1 MKSWQFLLLLASLG
15 VACAVGLALSNY
27 LIVPQLIHRR
37 AEVRVPDLREQN
49 LAQARR
55 TAAGAGLEVEVV
67 RSEAHVR
74 QPVGN
79 VVDQH
84 PAPGQPVRKGRSVGL
99 VLSSGPPSG
108 AVPDLGGLNVQQAAA
123 TLQRGG
129 FRAGRTLR
137 ARGLDGAPS
146 TVVLQYPAA
155 GAERRKGVTVDVVMA
170 DQAEAAA
177 FLMPDLKGRT
187 LTAARSAVV
196 ESGCILA
203 PLRQARDTRQPPQ
216 TVLRQSPEPGTRI
229 LRGEIVELVVAIR

>member
-1 MKSWQFLLLLASLG
+1 MKFWQFLLLLVSLG
-15 VACAVGLALSNY
+15 AACAVGLALSNY
-27 LIVPQLIHRR
+27 LIVPQLIHRN
-37 AEVRVPDLREQN
+37 AEVRVPDLRERT
-49 LAQARR
+49 LSQARQ

-67 RSEAHVR
+67 RSEAHAR

-84 PAPGQPVRKGRSVGL
+84 PSPGQPVRKGRAVGL

-108 AVPDLGGLNVQQAAA
+108 AVPDLDGLNVQQAAA

-137 ARGLDGAPS
+137 ARGLAGAPS

-155 GAERRKGVTVDVVMA
+155 GTESRKGVTVDVVMA
-170 DQAEAAA
+170 DQAVAPA

-187 LTAARSAVV
+187 LSTARGAIEA
-196 ESGCILA
+196 SGCVLA
-203 PLRQARDTRQPPQ
+203 PLRHVRDSRTPPQ
-216 TVLRQSPEPGTRI
+216 TILRQSPEPGTRI
-229 LRGEIVELVVAIR
+229 LRGEIVELVVATR

>member
-1 MKSWQFLLLLASLG
+1 MKFWKFLLLLASLG
-15 VACAVGLALSNY
+15 IAGAVGLALSNY
-27 LIVPQLIHRR
+27 LIVPQLIHRH
-37 AEVRVPDLREQN
+37 AEVRVPDLREQT

-67 RSEAHVR
+67 RSEAHAR

-84 PAPGQPVRKGRSVGL
+84 PAPGQPVRKGRAVGL
-99 VLSSGPPSG
+99 VLSSGPPTG
-108 AVPDLGGLNVQQAAA
+108 AVPVLDGLNVQQAAA

-137 ARGLDGAPS
+137 ARGLEGAPS
-146 TVVLQYPAA
+146 TVALQYPEA
-155 GAERRKGVTVDVVMA
+155 GTGSRKGVTVDVVMV
-170 DQAEAAA
+170 DQAEAPA

-187 LTAARSAVV
+187 LSAARSAVD

-203 PLRQARDTRQPPQ
+203 PLRHVRDAGMPPQ
-216 TVLRQSPEPGTRI
+216 TILRQKPEPGTRI
-229 LRGEIVELVVAIR
+229 LRGEIVELVVATR